1 MDLMSGSY
9 TFAALQK
16 KYKNFTVPAAKLK
29 IGGTDILGLSGITV
43 ENIQVT
49 LTLAKNMAGS
59 ASFTVG
65 STYDY
70 KNHEFDSRLKRKV
83 ILGKEVSVELGYES
97 STIEIFKGFIASVGL
112 EFNVQEGIFYQI
124 TALDVRSLMMN
135 DNFRIVAHKADYY
148 SDAVRKVLSRY
159 KKLCQ
164 PVIEA
169 TQEKLKDQQ
178 IFQEASDYS
187 FIVDDIIGSGKADRE
202 FFVVADKAYFRKPK
216 SSSSP
221 LITLG
226 IGKGLKSFQR
236 DAFYLNKK
244 IQVIGYTEGNP
255 PQRII
260 GEASAKSDEKQ
271 TDALG
276 EAGITSVKAPDC
288 HVESE
293 LKKRAETI
301 AAGLKD
307 QNMQAS
313 ISCVGLPELVPG
325 RFVKIDGVDE
335 MVDKSYYVIE
345 VSHHFSQDGFQ
356 TTLRTEG
363 WK

>member
-1 MDLMSGSY
+1 MDLMNGSY

-16 KYKNFTVPAAKLK
+16 KYKNFIVPAAKLK

-43 ENIQVT
+43 ENIQVS
-49 LTLAKNMAGS
+49 LTLAQNTAGS

-70 KNHEFDSRLKRKV
+70 KNHEFDSRLKSKV

-97 STIEIFKGFIASVGL
+97 STTEIFKGYIASIGL

-135 DNFRIVAHKADYY
+135 DNFRIVTRKADCY
-148 SDAVRKVLSRY
+148 SDAVREVLKRY
-159 KKLCQ
+159 KKLCT

-169 TQEKLKDQQ
+169 TQEKIKDGQ

-187 FIVDDIIGSGKADRE
+187 FIVDDIIGTGKADRE

-216 SSSSP
+216 GSSSP
-221 LITLG
+221 LVTLG
-226 IGKGLKSFQR
+226 IGQGLKSFQR
-236 DAFYLNKK
+236 DAVYLNQKV
-244 IQVIGYTEGNP
+244 QVIGFTEANP
-255 PQRII
+255 PKRIT
-260 GEASAKSDEKQ
+260 GEAAAKSDENQ

-276 EAGITSVKAPDC
+276 DAGIVSVKAPDC

-293 LKKRAETI
+293 LKKT
-301 AAGLKD
+301 AGLF
-307 QNMQAS
+307 
-313 ISCVGLPELVPG
+313 II
-325 RFVKIDGVDE
+325 VKE
-335 MVDKSYYVIE
+335 S
-345 VSHHFSQDGFQ
+345 
-356 TTLRTEG
+356 LRKKKQRG
-363 WK
+363 NS